1 MRELELYVH
10 IPFCAKKCHYCDFLS
25 ATADEK
31 SQSAYMDSLKKE
43 IAFYGKQLTNRR
55 ISTIFIGGGTPS
67 WIRAQYMEELMMVI
81 RQSFSIE
88 KNAEITMECNPG
100 TLTKEKLECY
110 KKCGINRLSMGLQS
124 ADDEELK
131 HLGRIHTFAQF
142 LHNYE
147 LARACGFTN
156 INIDLMHGLPGQTV
170 ERFQKTLEKV
180 TALHPEHISAYA
192 LMIEEGTPFFDWY
205 GEDMLRQEQGK
216 ETKFLPDEDTV
227 YRIGKFTRNYLEE
240 HGYKR
245 YEISNFAK
253 EGYACRHNIGYW
265 QRKDYLGVGLGAAS
279 LLDSVR
285 YSNIR
290 DLQKYISAE
299 GDRRLHAEK
308 DVLDKNAG
316 MEEFMFLGLRMT
328 EGVSKEKFRQEFGS
342 KMTDIYGDVLEK
354 MEKEELLV
362 NGLEQVYLT
371 DKGMDI
377 SNYVLAQFL
386 LS

>member
-1 MRELELYVH
+1 MKELELYVH

-31 SQSAYMDSLKKE
+31 SQSAYMESLKKE

-81 RQSFSIE
+81 RHSFSIE

-156 INIDLMHGLPGQTV
+156 INIDLMHGLPGQTA

-180 TALHPEHISAYA
+180 TALKPEHISAYA

-216 ETKFLPDEDTV
+216 ETKSLPDEDAV
-227 YRIGKFTRNYLEE
+227 YRICKFTQNYLEE

-285 YSNIR
+285 YSNTR
-290 DLQKYISAE
+290 DWQKYISAE

-342 KMTDIYGDVLEK
+342 TMTDIYGDILEE
-354 MEKEELLV
+354 MEKAELLV